1 LQVSNTPILVLIDK
15 DGNRLTLSGVEA
27 LQQDPELKAFPWR
40 DYQHVEPSTVG
51 KDAMGVA
58 LLLLAWIVALYS
70 RDAIFQWVWGSFS

>member
-1 LQVSNTPILVLIDK
+1 MLIDK

-58 LLLLAWIVALYS
+58 LWL
-70 RDAIFQWVWGSFS
+70 QE